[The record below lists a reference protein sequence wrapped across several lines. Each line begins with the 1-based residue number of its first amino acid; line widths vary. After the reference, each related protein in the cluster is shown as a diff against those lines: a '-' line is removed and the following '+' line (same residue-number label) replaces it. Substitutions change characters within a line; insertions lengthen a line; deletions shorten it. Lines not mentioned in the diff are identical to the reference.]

1 MYLPTL
7 TIRLA
12 TGLGNVPQDQRN
24 RHAAFFLRRQRHDG
38 GFAGREGDS
47 DLYYTGFA
55 LRALAMLGELSGEP
69 AERAA
74 GFLHGKLA
82 GQTPVVDFLALIQAA
97 NLLEMAA
104 GIDIFADSQ
113 PNWRESV
120 AAMLET
126 FRRDDGGYAKGPE
139 GNAGSTYHSFL
150 VVLCQQLIAAPT
162 VEPDRLAAFVHSQR
176 RDDGGFVEIRA
187 MRRSGTNPTAAAI
200 ALLKTLDRL
209 DHETAEAAVDFLL
222 DMQTDEGGLRA
233 NTRIP
238 IADLL
243 STFTGLLTLSDL
255 GYARE
260 LDLDALRRY
269 VRSLEQ
275 PDGGFHGAAWDEA
288 TDVEYAFY
296 GLGALALLQ

>member
-12 TGLGNVPQDQRN
+12 TGLGNVPEEQRN
-24 RHAAFFLRRQRHDG
+24 RHAGFFRRRQRADG

-55 LRALAMLGELSGEP
+55 LRALAMLGELSDEP

-74 GFLHGKLA
+74 EFLRGKLA

-104 GIDIFADSQ
+104 GIDVFADSR
-113 PNWRESV
+113 PDWRESV

-126 FRRDDGGYAKGPE
+126 FRRADGGYAKGPE

-150 VVLCQQLIAAPT
+150 VVLCQQLIGVPL
-162 VEPDRLAAFVHSQR
+162 VEPNRLAAFVQSQR

-187 MRRSGTNPTAAAI
+187 MRRSGTNPTAAAV
-200 ALLKTLDRL
+200 AQLKILDRL
-209 DHETAEAAVDFLL
+209 DHETAEGAVDFLL

-269 VRSLEQ
+269 VRALEQ

-296 GLGALALLQ
+296 GLGTLALLQ